1 MKIKGIK
8 VRDFSQCVIMK
19 KKTVYLNT
27 LNFRAPFIFAPL
39 IFEPLIFAHPLKMNF
54 RAPFNFRASLKIKGA
69 FGVFLVKNIDKKGKK
84 ETKFEFLLDF
94 GVLSSQ
100 NLHPKGI
107 INLNRGHF
115 ARNEY

>member
-1 MKIKGIK
+1 MEIYIHFEQEPGKSDI
-8 VRDFSQCVIMK
+8 
-19 KKTVYLNT
+19 
-27 LNFRAPFIFAPL
+27 L
-39 IFEPLIFAHPLKMNF
+39 ISLIFAHPSKMNF
-54 RAPFNFRASLKIKGA
+54 RAPFNFRASHKIKGA

-115 ARNEY
+115 VRNEC